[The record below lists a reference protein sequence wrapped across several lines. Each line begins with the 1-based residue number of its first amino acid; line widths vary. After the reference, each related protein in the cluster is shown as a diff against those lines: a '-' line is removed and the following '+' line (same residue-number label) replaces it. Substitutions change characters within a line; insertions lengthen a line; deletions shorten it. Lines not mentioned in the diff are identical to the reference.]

1 MADLKN
7 SRAQS
12 RLEKSARESGSSWV
26 HYETEAKA
34 VREKTARLKALRL
47 AKEAADKAAAAGD
60 GTVATK
66 PAAKKRVAKRSVKST
81 PDSTRA
87 PGDQGKGGARD

>member
-12 RLEKSARESGSSWV
+12 RLEKTARESGSSWV

-47 AKEAADKAAAAGD
+47 AKEVADKAATGGD
-60 GTVATK
+60 GTVAKK
-66 PAAKKRVAKRSVKST
+66 PVAKRSVKS
-81 PDSTRA
+81 A
-87 PGDQGKGGARD
+87 PR